1 MTMESQGMAERSRSS
16 PMAWYA
22 LAVLILSV
30 VVGCLDRQ
38 ILVLVVEPMKRD
50 IGLDDLH
57 IGALQGL
64 APALFA
70 VLAGFPLAWLADRV
84 DRRWLLIACILFWSA
99 ATAARGF
106 ADNFNE
112 LLVLTTGIAVG
123 EAALTPI
130 IYSLIPD
137 LFSGR
142 KREIANFI
150 FFGAIVTGMGIGLM
164 LGGAILGSIDDLRPL
179 LPEAFRAMET
189 WRLACIVVAAPGA
202 LVALLVI
209 PVPAKR
215 TSAATHRKGQ
225 GEREALLMPY
235 LRANLPAVALVFGG
249 IGIYGAALSLALSWL
264 PIAIMRGL
272 GVPAAEVGVRFGA
285 IFSIS
290 AVVGLCLA
298 AATSGFWRRR
308 APDAH
313 AVRAM
318 SFAMGTA
325 TVPMIALAFVTHADQ
340 AYFLGGAILVLFF
353 AGSAHSPTLLQDLAP
368 PQLRARIS
376 AISMIIYT
384 LGAASAPMFVGAV
397 SKGTGEQP
405 SMLLPIVAAL
415 GASAL
420 IASAVMLR
428 LAERPFIKTRSRVA
442 AAPIEAPL
450 PAAA

>member
-1 MTMESQGMAERSRSS
+1 MTVEPEGIAEHGRSS
-16 PMAWYA
+16 PIAWYA

-30 VVGCLDRQ
+30 VVGFLDRQ

-70 VLAGFPLAWLADRV
+70 VLAGFPLAWLADRM

-142 KREIANFI
+142 KREIANFV

-164 LGGAILGSIDDLRPL
+164 LGGAVLGSIDDLRPL
-179 LPEAFRAMET
+179 LPEAVRTMET
-189 WRLACIVVAAPGA
+189 WRLACIAVAAPGA

-209 PVPAKR
+209 PVPARR
-215 TSAATHRKGQ
+215 TACDIDPECP
-225 GEREALLMPY
+225 GERGATLLPY
-235 LRANLPAVALVFGG
+235 LRANMPAVALVFGG

-285 IFSIS
+285 IFSI
-290 AVVGLCLA
+290 AAILGLCLA
-298 AATSGFWRRR
+298 AATASFWRRR

-318 SFAMGTA
+318 SFAMGSA
-325 TVPMIALAFVTHADQ
+325 TIPMIALAFVTDADQ
-340 AYFLGGAILVLFF
+340 AYALGGAILVLFF

-384 LGAASAPMFVGAV
+384 LGAASAPMLVGAV
-397 SKGTGEQP
+397 SKATGEQP
-405 SMLLPIVAAL
+405 AMLLPIVAVL

-420 IASAVMLR
+420 VASAIVLR
-428 LAERPFIKTRSRVA
+428 LAERPFIETRGRVA
-442 AAPIEAPL
+442 GAPVEPAL
-450 PAAA
+450 PATA